1 MNNELLIKISKFAEE
16 MTKRRDNGECYGI
29 SIGRKYI
36 KVGELRGK
44 KLSCAEAFIDFEGN
58 IFKAA
63 SWNKP
68 ADHVRGNLFS
78 EQNGFESMGYDG
90 FINYLRGG

>member
-1 MNNELLIKISKFAEE
+1 MNNEILIKISKFAEE

-58 IFKAA
+58 IYKAA